1 MFGLR
6 GMVRGWEE
14 YGSVVSLVSQIF
26 SEGSHSYRSVTLPRI
41 NIECHTLETS
51 LYGGV
56 ITFSILVN
64 IILPI
69 EG

>member
-1 MFGLR
+1 MGL
-6 GMVRGWEE
+6 W
-14 YGSVVSLVSQIF
+14 YPHSVGVTQRLRCFTLIF
-26 SEGSHSYRSVTLPRI
+26 SEGSHSYRSVTLPHI

-51 LYGGV
+51 PYGGV
-56 ITFSILVN
+56 ITFSILVI